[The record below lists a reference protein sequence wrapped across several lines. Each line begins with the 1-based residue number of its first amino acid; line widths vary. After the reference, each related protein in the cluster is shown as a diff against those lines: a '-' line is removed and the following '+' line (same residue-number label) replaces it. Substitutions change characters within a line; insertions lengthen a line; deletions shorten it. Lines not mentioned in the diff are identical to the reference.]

1 MTQIRNLFDPQ
12 RGLQRSIEK
21 VISYQA
27 SQEDRLKAEISEYIV
42 TDSIDQQLEVLLEKI
57 QTALDSGGG
66 HEIGVWVSGFY
77 GSGKSSFTKYL
88 GLALDDSI
96 QVDGQPFSRHL
107 NDRLTRPQT
116 KALLDAVNKRLSAAV
131 IMLDLASQQIA
142 GATLAEVST
151 VLFYKVLQELGYSR
165 NMKVAALDVNSKRIS
180 AMKNSE
186 RYSKKLE
193 RIGKISRTTIWWLI
207 VCFQTLRT
215 GCILL
220 F

>member
-96 QVDGQPFSRHL
+96 QVDGQLFSRHL

-116 KALLDAVNKRLSAAV
+116 KALLDAVNKRLCCGDNARPCK
-131 IMLDLASQQIA
+131 
-142 GATLAEVST
+142 ST
-151 VLFYKVLQELGYSR
+151 NSWSHSR
-165 NMKVAALDVNSKRIS
+165 
-180 AMKNSE
+180 
-186 RYSKKLE
+186 
-193 RIGKISRTTIWWLI
+193 
-207 VCFQTLRT
+207 
-215 GCILL
+215 
-220 F
+220 

>member
-1 MTQIRNLFDPQ
+1 M
-12 RGLQRSIEK
+12 GL
-21 VISYQA
+21 
-27 SQEDRLKAEISEYIV
+27 
-42 TDSIDQQLEVLLEKI
+42 
-57 QTALDSGGG
+57 
-66 HEIGVWVSGFY
+66 GFLRF
-77 GSGKSSFTKYL
+77 GKSSFTKYL

-165 NMKVAALDVNSKRIS
+165 NMKVAALERKLKKDKRYEEFR
-180 AMKNSE
+180 ALFK
-186 RYSKKLE
+186 KKLE

-220 F
+220 FSKMTKPSPQRIVRPFT